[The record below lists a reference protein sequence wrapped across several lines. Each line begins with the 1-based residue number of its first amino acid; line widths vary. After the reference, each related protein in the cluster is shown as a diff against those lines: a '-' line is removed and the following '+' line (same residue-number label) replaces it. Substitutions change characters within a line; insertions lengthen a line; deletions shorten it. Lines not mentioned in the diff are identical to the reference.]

1 MQSWVSRG
9 MEAFGQGFKL
19 FFSTAVFFFQHR
31 MIRKR
36 RIAQVDSNKYR
47 NNRQGIYIAVAGA
60 RFF

>member
-1 MQSWVSRG
+1 
-9 MEAFGQGFKL
+9 
-19 FFSTAVFFFQHR
+19 